1 MPFTIPAEVYIEFE
15 EALGTEKAKKIVK
28 AFETIIDAEIVNKW
42 AQTKF
47 ELRDELL
54 KEFVTKKEFET
65 KIESLR
71 AELSSKIE
79 SARTELKSEI
89 ESVKTELD
97 SKIES
102 VRAELDS
109 KIESVRAELGSK
121 IELVKTELDSKIESV
136 RVELTS
142 KIDTSLGK
150 TKTEIRE
157 DFLKEFV
164 TKNEFETKINSLK
177 IELSKEIENAVLK
190 IEKRFTILFLVLLF
204 TVIFLN
210 RGALEFILKI
220 LKVI

>member
-1 MPFTIPAEVYIEFE
+1 LE
-15 EALGTEKAKKIVK
+15 LKRRKKIVK

-42 AQTKF
+42 AQRKF
-47 ELRDELL
+47 ELRDEIL

-79 SARTELKSEI
+79 S
-89 ESVKTELD
+89 
-97 SKIES
+97 
-102 VRAELDS
+102 VR
-109 KIESVRAELGSK
+109 
-121 IELVKTELDSKIESV
+121 
-136 RVELTS
+136 
-142 KIDTSLGK
+142 
-150 TKTEIRE
+150 
-157 DFLKEFV
+157 
-164 TKNEFETKINSLK
+164 

-204 TVIFLN
+204 AVIFLN

>member
-1 MPFTIPAEVYIEFE
+1 MPFTIPAEVYIG
-15 EALGTEKAKKIVK
+15 AEKAKKIVK

-42 AQTKF
+42 VQTKF
-47 ELRDELL
+47 ELRDEIL

-79 SARTELKSEI
+79 S
-89 ESVKTELD
+89 
-97 SKIES
+97 
-102 VRAELDS
+102 VR
-109 KIESVRAELGSK
+109 
-121 IELVKTELDSKIESV
+121 
-136 RVELTS
+136 
-142 KIDTSLGK
+142 
-150 TKTEIRE
+150 
-157 DFLKEFV
+157 
-164 TKNEFETKINSLK
+164 

-204 TVIFLN
+204 AVIFIN

>member
-1 MPFTIPAEVYIEFE
+1 MPFTIPAEVYIGAE
-15 EALGTEKAKKIVK
+15 EAKKIVK
-28 AFETIIDAEIVNKW
+28 VFETIIDAEIVNKW

-79 SARTELKSEI
+79 S
-89 ESVKTELD
+89 
-97 SKIES
+97 
-102 VRAELDS
+102 VR
-109 KIESVRAELGSK
+109 
-121 IELVKTELDSKIESV
+121 
-136 RVELTS
+136 
-142 KIDTSLGK
+142 
-150 TKTEIRE
+150 
-157 DFLKEFV
+157 
-164 TKNEFETKINSLK
+164 

-190 IEKRFTILFLVLLF
+190 IEKRLLF
-204 TVIFLN
+204 AVIFLN

>member
-15 EALGTEKAKKIVK
+15 EALGAEKAKKIVK
-28 AFETIIDAEIVNKW
+28 AFETIIDAEIANKW

-47 ELRDELL
+47 ELRDKLL

-79 SARTELKSEI
+79 S
-89 ESVKTELD
+89 
-97 SKIES
+97 
-102 VRAELDS
+102 VR
-109 KIESVRAELGSK
+109 
-121 IELVKTELDSKIESV
+121 
-136 RVELTS
+136 
-142 KIDTSLGK
+142 
-150 TKTEIRE
+150 
-157 DFLKEFV
+157 
-164 TKNEFETKINSLK
+164 

-204 TVIFLN
+204 AVIFLN

>member
-15 EALGTEKAKKIVK
+15 EALGAEKAKKIVK

-79 SARTELKSEI
+79 SARTELKSE
-89 ESVKTELD
+89 
-97 SKIES
+97 
-102 VRAELDS
+102 
-109 KIESVRAELGSK
+109 